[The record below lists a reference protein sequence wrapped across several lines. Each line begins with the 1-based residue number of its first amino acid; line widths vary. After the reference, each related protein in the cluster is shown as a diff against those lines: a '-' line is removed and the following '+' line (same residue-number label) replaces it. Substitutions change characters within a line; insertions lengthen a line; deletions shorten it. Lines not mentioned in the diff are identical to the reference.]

1 MTKRPDLISAVLSG
15 LGTTNGSSTPEA
27 NFMSD
32 ASCRSITDP
41 DLFFSTDPQAIH
53 AAKTICRSCPVA
65 EACLRYGAS
74 IEDGIFG
81 GLTPTERGVKPAS
94 TRIQNPTLIDLSQKS
109 YLQKAPVSLIAAR
122 YGVQPRTVQRWRK
135 ILKNHDQKEQH
146 ETQR

>member
-1 MTKRPDLISAVLSG
+1 MAKRPGIVSAVLAG
-15 LGTTNGSSTPEA
+15 LGITDGSSTPAA

-32 ASCRSITDP
+32 ASCRSIADP
-41 DLFFSTDPQAIH
+41 DLFFSAEPLAIH

-65 EACLRYGAS
+65 DACLLYGAS

-81 GLTPTERGVKPAS
+81 GLTPTERGIKPAS
-94 TRIQNPTLIDLSQKS
+94 TRIQKPTLIDLSQKS
-109 YLQKAPVSLIAAR
+109 YLQKAPVSQIAAR

>member
-1 MTKRPDLISAVLSG
+1 MTKRPDIVSTVLAG
-15 LGTTNGSSTPEA
+15 LGATNGSLTPA
-27 NFMSD
+27 TNFMSD
-32 ASCRSITDP
+32 ASCGSITDP

-65 EACLRYGAS
+65 EACLLYGAS

-81 GLTPTERGVKPAS
+81 GLTPTERGITPAS
-94 TRIQNPTLIDLSQKS
+94 TRMQKPTLIDLSQKS
-109 YLQKAPVSLIAAR
+109 YLQKAPVSQIAAR

-135 ILKNHDQKEQH
+135 ILKNNEQKEQH